1 MKNRNLF
8 ILIFSCALSVLT
20 ACGGSGTGES
30 PDIIVKKSL
39 TSSENNITFESTR
52 INQVSTAKSIALT
65 ASNVTSLVNVNV
77 STDFEISKNNTD
89 FFASLNLTSTEL
101 NQSNFMLYVRFSP
114 QSSLDNLSGNI
125 VIASNDFSDVTI
137 TLSGQALAAK
147 EIQITGAV
155 SDFGDVSAG
164 ALSDVQSIQ
173 LSGLNLT
180 GKTYILASSQ
190 YQISTDN
197 NHFSETIEFSANEL
211 NATQISL
218 YIRFVPEFE
227 ARGIISHILTFN
239 SEGALQNSITLSGTA
254 IDPVRYNYSTFD
266 KQRLAFGGEHKRSQ
280 NKIFDLP
287 EDLSNIRLIKMYV
300 KLDCPSVGCNAW
312 DVFANVKVKD
322 PESGQ
327 WFELGRYIT
336 PYGVDNSQVDKGFEI
351 DVTDFKSLLQGP
363 TELQVKVDTWG
374 SDGWQVSVNFDYIEG
389 QPDYQYYEIS
399 HLLNFMSSSTAGV
412 PYGKAH
418 SFDLD
423 KNILISE
430 SVESVSLRTIIS
442 GWGHATP
449 VDADNRGCAEWCF
462 RTHKIKINQ
471 QDTFAHELG
480 PIGCAEN
487 PVSPQSGNWTPD
499 RAGWCPG
506 MAVPVRI
513 DSIDSAISANSF
525 SFEYEFQDW
534 ITDGGSTSGNPGA
547 YYAISSYL
555 VVKSNMPIINPTIT
569 D

>member
-8 ILIFSCALSVLT
+8 ILFFSCALSVLT
-20 ACGGSGTGES
+20 ACGGSGAGES
-30 PDIIVKKSL
+30 TDIVVKKSL

-52 INQVSTAKSIALT
+52 INQFSAAKSIALT
-65 ASNVTSLVNVNV
+65 ASNVTSLANVNV

-89 FFASLNLTSTEL
+89 FFSSLNLTSTEL
-101 NQSNFMLYVRFSP
+101 KQSHLMLYIRFSP
-114 QSSLDNLSGNI
+114 KTNLDNLNGKV
-125 VIASNDFSDVTI
+125 VIASDDFSDVTI
-137 TLSGQALAAK
+137 TLSGQALEAK
-147 EIQITGAV
+147 EIQINGAV

-164 ALSDVQSIQ
+164 ALSHVQSIQ

-180 GKTYILASSQ
+180 GKTYILAPSQ
-190 YQISTDN
+190 YQISIDN
-197 NHFSETIEFSANEL
+197 NNFSQTIEFSANEL
-211 NATQISL
+211 NATQITL

-239 SEGALQNSITLSGTA
+239 SEGALQNSIMLSGTA
-254 IDPVRYNYSTFD
+254 IEPLRYSYSTFD
-266 KQRLAFGGEHKRSQ
+266 KQRLAFGGGHKKSHSEV
-280 NKIFDLP
+280 FDLP
-287 EDLSNIRLIKMYV
+287 DDLSNVRLIKMYV

-312 DVFANVKVKD
+312 DVFSNVKVKD
-322 PESGQ
+322 DDSGK

-336 PYGVDNSQVDKGFEI
+336 PYGIDNSQLEHGFEI

-363 TELQVKVDTWG
+363 TELQVKTDTWG
-374 SDGWQVSVNFDYIEG
+374 TDGWQVSVSFDYIEG
-389 QPDYQYYEIS
+389 QPDYQYYEVS
-399 HLLNFMSSSTAGV
+399 HLLNFMSTATAGV
-412 PYGKAH
+412 PYGTLH
-418 SFDLD
+418 RFDLD
-423 KNILISE
+423 KNVLISE

-449 VDADNRGCAEWCF
+449 VDEDNRGCAEWCF
-462 RTHKIKINQ
+462 RTHTIKINQ

-480 PIGCAEN
+480 AIGCAEN
-487 PVSPQSGNWTPD
+487 PVSPQLGNWAPD

-513 DSIDSAISANSF
+513 DYIDNAISAKSF

-534 ITDGGSTSGNPGA
+534 MTDGGNTSGNPGA
-547 YYAISSYL
+547 YYAISSYI

-569 D
+569 N